1 MNLHSTRR
9 PAQRGL
15 STIRWL
21 AGTALV
27 AAAAGGAWW
36 WSHPGDASGATGTGS
51 GTSAAKGDKAAGAG
65 NGGARRFGAGNR
77 VQPVSVAP
85 VQKRDVTVL
94 LSAIGNIAAS
104 NTATVRARVDGE
116 LKSIRFAE
124 GQQVRAGAV
133 LAELDA
139 RTYEI
144 GLQQAQGQLARDA
157 AQLRNA
163 QLDLERYKDLLSKDS
178 IARQQVDSQDALVR
192 QLLGTVQ
199 SDQAQ
204 VDGAKL
210 SLSYT
215 RVLAPISGKV
225 GFKQADLGN
234 VLHASDALGLVTI
247 TQTQP
252 ISVVFG
258 VPEGNLPL
266 LAAKLKAGKPVPVE
280 AWDREQKTRLAS
292 GRVRST
298 DNAIDLATG
307 TIKVKAEFGNADNAL
322 FPNQFVNIRL
332 QLDQLK
338 DALVVPSS
346 AIQRGPQGIFV
357 YVVKGDSTV
366 SVRRVR
372 LGAVDGDATSIQGE
386 VEGGETV
393 VTDGADRLREG
404 ARVDVIT
411 ASNGEKGRDQNR
423 ERAVPATDAASAVSA
438 PVAPADKAPRGD
450 KPEGKSSATGNDAA
464 APRKPEGASGD
475 RAGPGDGAERPRWM
489 DRFPPDV
496 VEKLKAMSPEDR
508 RAYLQKMREQRQK
521 DAQ

>member
-1 MNLHSTRR
+1 
-9 PAQRGL
+9 
-15 STIRWL
+15 
-21 AGTALV
+21 V
-27 AAAAGGAWW
+27 AAGGWW
-36 WSHPGDASGATGTGS
+36 WSHAAKAPGS
-51 GTSAAKGDKAAGAG
+51 GTPPANADRGASG
-65 NGGARRFGAGNR
+65 NGGARRVGGGNR

-85 VQKRDVTVL
+85 IQKRDVNVV

-104 NTATVRARVDGE
+104 NTATVRVRVDGE
-116 LKSIRFAE
+116 LKAIRFSE
-124 GQQVRAGAV
+124 GQQVRAGAI
-133 LAELDA
+133 LAELDP
-139 RTYEI
+139 RSYEI
-144 GLQQAQGQLARDA
+144 QLQQAQGQLARDA

-163 QLDLERYKDLLSKDS
+163 QLDLERYKDLLAKDS

-192 QLLGTVQ
+192 QLQGTVQ

-204 VDGAKL
+204 VDSAKL

-234 VLHASDALGLVTI
+234 VLHAGDAQGLVTI

-258 VPEGNLPL
+258 VPESNLPQL
-266 LAAKLKAGKPVPVE
+266 VAGLKSGKPVLVE
-280 AWDREQKTRLAS
+280 AWDREQRTKLAS

-332 QLDQLK
+332 QLERVK

-346 AIQRGPQGIFV
+346 AIQRGAQGIFV
-357 YVVKGDSTV
+357 YVVNEDSTV

-372 LGAVDGDATSIQGE
+372 LGAVEGDATSIQGE
-386 VEGGETV
+386 VQAGERV

-404 ARVDVIT
+404 AKVDVVK
-411 ASNGEKGRDQNR
+411 ADGGDKKR
-423 ERAVPATDAASAVSA
+423 ERAAPDAGAAAASAEGG
-438 PVAPADKAPRGD
+438 GD
-450 KPEGKSSATGNDAA
+450 
-464 APRKPEGASGD
+464 
-475 RAGPGDGAERPRWM
+475 RPRWM
-489 DRFPPDV
+489 DRLPPDV